1 MCFSLVLT
9 DFINILYNWCC
20 FCISAFSF
28 FAFPSPLSLTSCSSS
43 YHLSSD
49 SWTFPFL
56 YPLTQHKFSTEPS
69 LTLFCFLCHYCI
81 HSVFLA
87 INFKMVAP
95 NWTLSKGPGLN
106 LNNNDLLKFSIPN
119 LQSPTHTC
127 ILAQIIFCFSS
138 SFIASPMMP
147 PALQWS
153 RYHHPKYLGV
163 PLENSCPPHLVHALS
178 FIFVHPA
185 LKLCLKSIFSFLYL
199 LPLLYSL
206 LFVIG
211 FHSKPKLLYLLYLCQ
226 NDHVASLIFVIL
238 YCLLFKSECLFV
250 AHKAFSD
257 LIHTALGLLGGS
269 DSKES
274 SCSAGDLGLI
284 PRAEWSPGEGNGHPL
299 Q

>member
-153 RYHHPKYLGV
+153 RYHHPQISWGPSRKLV
-163 PLENSCPPHLVHALS
+163 SPLPDSCTVIHFCPSCFAIMSQIH
-178 FIFVHPA
+178 F
-185 LKLCLKSIFSFLYL
+185 L
-199 LPLLYSL
+199 LPIPVANALLSSL
-206 LFVIG
+206 CNWF
-211 FHSKPKLLYLLYLCQ
+211 
-226 NDHVASLIFVIL
+226 
-238 YCLLFKSECLFV
+238 
-250 AHKAFSD
+250 
-257 LIHTALGLLGGS
+257 
-269 DSKES
+269 
-274 SCSAGDLGLI
+274 
-284 PRAEWSPGEGNGHPL
+284 PL
-299 Q
+299 

>member
-1 MCFSLVLT
+1 M
-9 DFINILYNWCC
+9 NILYNWCR

-28 FAFPSPLSLTSCSSS
+28 FASPSALSLTSYSSS
-43 YHLSSD
+43 YHLSSG
-49 SWTFPFL
+49 SWTFRFL

-87 INFKMVAP
+87 IIFKMVAP
-95 NWTLSKGPGLN
+95 NWTLSKGPGLK
-106 LNNNDLLKFSIPN
+106 LNNNNLLKFSIPS

-138 SFIASPMMP
+138 SFIASPERWC
-147 PALQWS
+147 LQLFS
-153 RYHHPKYLGV
+153 DPDTTTPKYLGV
-163 PLENSCPPHLVHALS
+163 HLENSYPPHLIHALP

-185 LKLCLKSIFSFLYL
+185 LQLCLKSIFSFRYL
-199 LPLLYSL
+199 LPLLYSP
-206 LFVIG
+206 LFLTG
-211 FHSKPKLLYLLYLCQ
+211 FHSKPKLLYLPYLWH
-226 NDHVASLIFVIL
+226 NDHVASLLFMIL

-250 AHKAFSD
+250 EQKAYSD

-274 SCSAGDLGLI
+274 SCNAGDLGSI
-284 PRAEWSPGEGNGHPL
+284 PRAGWSPGEGNGHPL